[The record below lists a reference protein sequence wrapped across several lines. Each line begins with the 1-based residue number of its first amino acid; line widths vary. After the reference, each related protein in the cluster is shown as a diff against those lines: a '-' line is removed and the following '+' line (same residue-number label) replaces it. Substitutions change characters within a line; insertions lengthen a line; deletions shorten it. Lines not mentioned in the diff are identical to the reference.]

1 MTDLALYGNRSDVRE
16 FAERLRVTL
25 PGASK
30 LSGGEVTALAQLS
43 VAHNLDPFNGEAWM
57 IPGSG
62 LMVGIKG
69 LRKAAQR
76 QAQAEGGS
84 FWTEITRVEPE
95 TYSAPKNAVV
105 YECILRDSVTTH
117 AWAKS
122 INAITTAGIPYKEAI
137 EMLGKAPQKL
147 GIGIATPE
155 ERSKMD
161 IHQRARKRA
170 EADAIK
176 QRYQVDFGDQVTL
189 SDDEPEQDYV
199 ETTMTEVTAPRPAE
213 VIVAELGF
221 SPVEQEIITDVVAK
235 NGDGVQYPPELTVV
249 TASDGRYYVD
259 MDTAELSNHMNG
271 ILKGLKKAGIT
282 EDEKAQYNMKY
293 DVIRQILALRK

>member
-1 MTDLALYGNRSDVRE
+1 MSDLALYGNRSDVRE

-76 QAQAEGGS
+76 QARAEGGS
-84 FWTEITRVEPE
+84 FWTEIARVEPE
-95 TYSAPKNAVV
+95 KYNAPKNAIV
-105 YECILRDSVTTH
+105 YECYLRDSVTTQ
-117 AWAKS
+117 AWARS
-122 INAITTAGIPYKEAI
+122 VNALTTAGIPYKEAI
-137 EMLGKAPQKL
+137 EMLGKAPMKL
-147 GIGIATPE
+147 GIGIASPE

-176 QRYQVDFGDQVTL
+176 QRYQVDFGDQVTIT
-189 SDDEPEQDYV
+189 DDEPIQDYV
-199 ETTMTEVTAPRPAE
+199 ETTVTEVTASRPAD
-213 VIVAELGF
+213 VISAELGYD
-221 SPVEQEIITDVVAK
+221 I
-235 NGDGVQYPPELTVV
+235 PPEPPAQAEPEIEYPAELAVV
-249 TASDGRYYVD
+249 TNSDGIAYVSLD
-259 MDTAELSNHMNG
+259 DKKLGHMLNG
-271 ILKGLKKAGIT
+271 I
-282 EDEKAQYNMKY
+282 EKALAKPNLTDDQISQYNAKH
-293 DVIRQILALRK
+293 DAIRQILAIRNGK